1 MKGKGEG
8 GEGNSFPLVLP
19 LQSSISFTLAP
30 NYRAMTRLET
40 LATQAKILPNGSK
53 PLLTELSEAEY
64 ALRPSRFSF
73 RGRGGCTRT
82 KIILGSNFTIRFF
95 GANITSPG
103 VENIKRANMS
113 NVKIPKRSSRGI
125 GAPYTVFTNGG
136 HAGKNWCLIMKA
148 RRWRINKNCK

>member
-64 ALRPSRFSF
+64 ALRPLPNPVLTQS
-73 RGRGGCTRT
+73 
-82 KIILGSNFTIRFF
+82 
-95 GANITSPG
+95 
-103 VENIKRANMS
+103 
-113 NVKIPKRSSRGI
+113 
-125 GAPYTVFTNGG
+125 
-136 HAGKNWCLIMKA
+136 
-148 RRWRINKNCK
+148 